1 MSDFSY
7 INTLTSTAKT
17 TVDTNRAQQSVSGLS
32 SESTKEDLEKAA
44 KSFEAYFVEQMLK
57 EVKETFTSEDEDSD
71 STVSSMKDFYMDST
85 IQSLAETLVDEFGG
99 TFTDQMVEQMARNY
113 GIDISEDTK

>member
-17 TVDTNRAQQSVSGLS
+17 TVDTNRAQKSVSGLNAN
-32 SESTKEDLEKAA
+32 STKEELESAA

-57 EVKETFTSEDEDSD
+57 EVKETFTSEEDSD
-71 STVSSMKDFYMDST
+71 STVSQMKDFYMDST
-85 IQSLAETLVDEFGG
+85 IQSLSETLVDEFGG
-99 TFTDQMVEQMARNY
+99 NFTDQMVEQMARNY
-113 GIDISEDTK
+113 GIDISEE

>member
-7 INTLTSTAKT
+7 INNLTSTAKT
-17 TVDTNRAQQSVSGLS
+17 TLDTNRAKSSVSGLS
-32 SESTKEDLEKAA
+32 SESSKEDLEKAA

-57 EVKETFTSEDEDSD
+57 EVKETFTSGEDSD
-71 STVSSMKDFYMDST
+71 PTISQMKDFYMDST
-85 IQSLAETLVDEFGG
+85 IQSMAETLVDEFGG

-113 GIDISEDTK
+113 GIDISENE

>member
-7 INTLTSTAKT
+7 INNITSTAQST
-17 TVDTNRAQQSVSGLS
+17 IDTSRVQNGVSGLNAN
-32 SESTKEDLEKAA
+32 STKEELEAAA

-57 EVKETFTSEDEDSD
+57 EVKETFTSEEDSD
-71 STVSSMKDFYMDST
+71 STVSQTKDFYMDST

-99 TFTDQMVEQMARNY
+99 SFTDQMVEQMARNY
-113 GIDISEDTK
+113 GIDISEKAE